1 MRVPQ
6 STRVARDHEDCQIK
20 DLHKCAKVASH
31 GNFLLLTLGML
42 LQVAAGSSLAQSV
55 STELL
60 MIVKLFSRLA
70 QSAASIG
77 QDILRVTQ
85 PVHYLGEEG
94 ADALDLACQVADT
107 LCKLPSHNLEL
118 LGLSLLTLHAWCP
131 MSSAGLNQML
141 TSAAP
146 VQL

>member
-1 MRVPQ
+1 
-6 STRVARDHEDCQIK
+6 
-20 DLHKCAKVASH
+20 
-31 GNFLLLTLGML
+31 ML
-42 LQVAAGSSLAQSV
+42 LQVAAGSSLAQSA

-85 PVHYLGEEG
+85 PVHYLGDGEEG

-118 LGLSLLTLHAWCP
+118 LGLLLLTLHAWCP
-131 MSSAGLNQML
+131 MSFAGLNQML